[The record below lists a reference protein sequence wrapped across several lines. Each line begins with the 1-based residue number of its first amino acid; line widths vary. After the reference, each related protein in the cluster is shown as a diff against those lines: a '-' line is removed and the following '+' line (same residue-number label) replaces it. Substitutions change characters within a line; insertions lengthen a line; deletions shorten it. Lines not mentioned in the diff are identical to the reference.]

1 MMKCAI
7 GNPKRGKDRESMFFP
22 QEKSEFEPKNT
33 QENESRRLS
42 APVFGAYC
50 LCSFHRCVLR
60 GLGQETQGRRKKT
73 VAETKKQLRLL
84 RNVPAGAIWGGL
96 IGDRYQRRLVER
108 FVHGGIEITD
118 DPSPLYYIV
127 FT

>member
-22 QEKSEFEPKNT
+22 QEKSEFELKNT

-60 GLGQETQGRRKKT
+60 GLGQETQGGRKRQQK
-73 VAETKKQLRLL
+73 LRK
-84 RNVPAGAIWGGL
+84 NYGSYEMSQQE
-96 IGDRYQRRLVER
+96 RYGE
-108 FVHGGIEITD
+108 D
-118 DPSPLYYIV
+118 
-127 FT
+127 